1 MSMTLDAGCVPPST
15 TRYVVVDRRDHQT
28 LRDGDVVVMTETPD
42 LTNLFLR
49 LSDMTLHYLQDESG
63 YIIVKTLDG

>member
-1 MSMTLDAGCVPPST
+1 
-15 TRYVVVDRRDHQT
+15 VVDRRDHQT